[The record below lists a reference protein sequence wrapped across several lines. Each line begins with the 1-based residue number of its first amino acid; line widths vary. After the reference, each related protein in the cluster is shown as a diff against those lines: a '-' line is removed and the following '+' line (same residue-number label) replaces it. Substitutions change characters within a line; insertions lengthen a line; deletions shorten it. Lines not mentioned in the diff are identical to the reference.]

1 MNDPTDILQLQN
13 VNKSFQASHG
23 SVHVLNSVSL
33 SLSAGEFAMLT
44 GPSGSG
50 KSTFLHLAGLL
61 DVPTSGKL
69 FFEDQ
74 EVSTLQGDD
83 LCELRKNSIGIV
95 FQKYYLLPHR
105 SVLENVLFRFR
116 YLDYAKSEARA
127 KSRQALAMM
136 NLEAI
141 SDRPARLLSGGE
153 MQRVAIA
160 RAIALM
166 PKLLIADEPTG
177 NLDSSS
183 AKSVMDY
190 LCMLNRAGLTILMA
204 THNNAYLKYC
214 SRHFACRD
222 GRILERDDISA

>member
-1 MNDPTDILQLQN
+1 VSRSAGILQLQD
-13 VNKSFQASHG
+13 VNKSFPASHG
-23 SVHVLNSVSL
+23 SVDVLHSVNL
-33 SLSAGEFAMLT
+33 SLSKGEFAMLT

-61 DVPTSGKL
+61 DVPSSGRL

-74 EVSTLQGDD
+74 EVSSLRGSE

-116 YLDYAKSEARA
+116 YLDYSKSDAREKA
-127 KSRQALAMM
+127 RQALEMM
-136 NLEAI
+136 HLDSI

-183 AKSVMDY
+183 ANSVMDY
-190 LCMLNRAGLTILMA
+190 LRMLNQDGLTILMA
-204 THNNAYLKYC
+204 THNDSFLQYC
-214 SRHFACRD
+214 SRHLVCSD
-222 GRILERDDISA
+222 GCIVA

>member
-1 MNDPTDILQLQN
+1 MNGSTGILQLQN
-13 VNKSFQASHG
+13 VNKSFRAAHG
-23 SVHVLNSVSL
+23 SVDVLTGVNL
-33 SLSAGEFAMLT
+33 SLSEGEFAIVT

-61 DVPTSGKL
+61 DAPTSGKL

-74 EVSTLQGDD
+74 EVSKLDGGD
-83 LCELRKNSIGIV
+83 LCDLRKNRIGIV

-116 YLDYAKSEARA
+116 YLDYSNSGARA
-127 KSRQALAMM
+127 RARKALEMM
-136 NLEAI
+136 RLDTIA
-141 SDRPARLLSGGE
+141 DRPARLLSGGE

-177 NLDSSS
+177 NLDLS
-183 AKSVMDY
+183 AATSVMDY
-190 LCMLNRAGLTILMA
+190 LSMLNQAGLTILMA
-204 THNNAYLKYC
+204 THNDSFLKYC
-214 SRHFACRD
+214 SRHFVCND
-222 GRILERDDISA
+222 GRIDN